1 MCDTKAEGGRRCPAC
16 KDTALQTRARAER
29 RRRARLRSD
38 ALVRM
43 GHIAEDSFFDETRS
57 TDAAA
62 RAAERHDR
70 WLAMLRADTT
80 DPAVAKLRFDRP
92 HNADIT
98 DPARAWVAEA
108 LAAGAASGDL
118 NETAVRAAFE
128 DENPDVLARSAFA
141 QVYEHVAGRTQEE
154 AVAA

>member
-1 MCDTKAEGGRRCPAC
+1 
-16 KDTALQTRARAER
+16 
-29 RRRARLRSD
+29 
-38 ALVRM
+38 M
-43 GHIAEDSFFDETRS
+43 GHVADDNFFDETRS

-70 WLAMLRADTT
+70 WLKQLRADAT
-80 DPAVAKLRFDRP
+80 DPAVARLRYDRLMD
-92 HNADIT
+92 ADIT

-118 NETAVRAAFE
+118 NESAVRAAFE
-128 DENPDVLARSAFA
+128 DENPDTLARSAFA
-141 QVYEHVAGRTQEE
+141 QVYEHVAGRRSREE